1 MRTVEFR
8 RLFDDQNEVWVMVG
22 TTKSR
27 LEEPVRAPKRVVER
41 NMALL
46 GDVMSFLLAEP
57 QLLASLPES
66 FELVILPDDDPV
78 LRRYN
83 LELLDTYE
91 GMGKP
96 IVFVRTRAERMP
108 DHARLRPSLYV
119 PLAA

>member
-1 MRTVEFR
+1 MVEA
-8 RLFDDQNEVWVMVG
+8 
-22 TTKSR
+22 TKPSLKGSIR
-27 LEEPVRAPKRVVER
+27 PPKRVVER
-41 NMALL
+41 NIVLL
-46 GDVMSFLLAEP
+46 GDVMRYLLAEP

-83 LELLDTYE
+83 LELLDAYE

-96 IVFVRTRAERMP
+96 IVFVRTRAERTP
-108 DHARLRPSLYV
+108 DPTRARPNLYV

>member
-1 MRTVEFR
+1 
-8 RLFDDQNEVWVMVG
+8 MVG

-41 NMALL
+41 NIALL
-46 GDVMSFLLAEP
+46 GDVMRYLLAEP

-83 LELLDTYE
+83 LELLDAYE

-96 IVFVRTRAERMP
+96 IVFVRTRAERTP
-108 DHARLRPSLYV
+108 DPTRARPNLYV

>member
-1 MRTVEFR
+1 
-8 RLFDDQNEVWVMVG
+8 MVG

-41 NMALL
+41 NIALL
-46 GDVMSFLLAEP
+46 GDVMRYLLSEP

-83 LELLDTYE
+83 LELLDAYE

-96 IVFVRTRAERMP
+96 IVFVRTKAARTP
-108 DHARLRPSLYV
+108 DPTRSRPNLYV